1 MDLAHSRGER
11 IRTSDPLSPRQV
23 RCQAALRLGA
33 FLGSSPSHLR
43 FLFLLPSSVLED
55 GVGLLSLLALRF
67 VLGEK
72 LIDLLD
78 VGALAGPLNDPDKVT
93 SVLSM

>member
-23 RCQAALRLGA
+23 RYQAALRLGA
-33 FLGSSPSHLR
+33 FLGSSSSRLLG
-43 FLFLLPSSVLED
+43 LFFFPSSVLEG
-55 GVGLLSLLALRF
+55 GVGLLSLLAPSPL
-67 VLGEK
+67 LGQE

-78 VGALAGPLNDPDKVT
+78 VGPVSGPLNDPDKVA
-93 SVLSM
+93 SVSSM